1 MRRGTEEM
9 SESGIWLPA
18 TNGSWRLLFLSVLS
32 SPVIVHAKVMEVSS
46 TRQGE
51 EKRPEAGSWQRE
63 ETIHVNST
71 PQFARDTRKHFR
83 VWFKRSS
90 RFAARTVLCHF
101 ARWSSSQTH
110 FMSHAQCTWLHR
122 ILLPLPHC
130 TPSSLCPAERS
141 IRHDPQHGVQFGR
154 FAEQCS
160 MTVYEPN
167 DSVEVDSTEVTTVL
181 SPPRRASIGST
192 YNSGEDIATTPC
204 IIGSGWKTNFGTAGF
219 TVVDCQVHHTF
230 QTSTGRL
237 VAMCSHKRKSSL
249 DTNVFRS
256 LILRARA
263 RVLFCASGNPR
274 FSSMASRTGRPR

>member
-1 MRRGTEEM
+1 M
-9 SESGIWLPA
+9 
-18 TNGSWRLLFLSVLS
+18 
-32 SPVIVHAKVMEVSS
+32 
-46 TRQGE
+46 
-51 EKRPEAGSWQRE
+51 
-63 ETIHVNST
+63 NST

-204 IIGSGWKTNFGTAGF
+204 IIGSGWKTKFGTAGF

-237 VAMCSHKRKSSL
+237 VAMSSHKRKSSL

-256 LILRARA
+256 LILRERA